1 MSEMFYEG
9 DVIVIQENKLYIKGE
24 FEDYVYSISGAWDIL
39 ESYYRKDQCLISLN
53 SSGTL
58 FV

>member
-1 MSEMFYEG
+1 MSEMFYDG
-9 DVIVIQENKLYIKGE
+9 DVIVIQENKLYINGD
-24 FEDYVYSISGAWDIL
+24 FEDYVYSISGAWDVI
-39 ESYYRKDQCLISLN
+39 ESYYCKDQCLISLN

>member
-1 MSEMFYEG
+1 MFYDG
-9 DVIVIQENKLYIKGE
+9 DVIVIQENKLYINGE

-39 ESYYRKDQCLISLN
+39 ESYYRKDQCLISLK